1 VVQLLYV
8 FISSKYTRASPKVTP
23 PILLYCPVSEA
34 DVGGMA
40 VESESSI
47 SIPLHFVAV
56 EQMAAEGQSD
66 RLVSDVEAHMEQ
78 RRVPQFL
85 HVEKMAP
92 IGIHCCLLNVCG
104 EQTAN
109 VLTLR
114 QWVMCFSSGDS
125 NMKDKPCFR
134 WPRTAVTPL
143 NEEHLNH
150 LTQVNWWISE
160 YCVQN

>member
-1 VVQLLYV
+1 
-8 FISSKYTRASPKVTP
+8 
-23 PILLYCPVSEA
+23 VSEA

-125 NMKDKPCFR
+125 GSP
-134 WPRTAVTPL
+134 PL
-143 NEEHLNH
+143 
-150 LTQVNWWISE
+150 
-160 YCVQN
+160 VQIFMSATCRLLFFAGENA